1 MFPQFPGVPP
11 IFLPFFPHL
20 SHFSIL
26 FPQIP
31 RRFHCESRRGHQ
43 ALLEEL
49 EEQLGATS
57 REATELK
64 LQDLE
69 SDLRVTFQALGWLQD
84 LAFEFKGNFR
94 ILKW

>member
-1 MFPQFPGVPP
+1 MFPQFPGVSP

-31 RRFHCESRRGHQ
+31 RCFHCESRCGHQ

-69 SDLRVTFQALGWLQD
+69 SDLRVTFQAIGWLQD
-84 LAFEFKGNFR
+84 LAFEFNGNFR

>member
-1 MFPQFPGVPP
+1 
-11 IFLPFFPHL
+11 
-20 SHFSIL
+20 
-26 FPQIP
+26 
-31 RRFHCESRRGHQ
+31 
-43 ALLEEL
+43 L

-69 SDLRVTFQALGWLQD
+69 SDLRVTFQTLGWLQD
-84 LAFEFKGNFR
+84 LAFEFNGNFR